1 MDQAASPDQ
10 GILWNLGERGEDAD
24 MDRRVGLRARRH
36 HPEATEA
43 GRLPLHID
51 AGVFGDSI

>member
-1 MDQAASPDQ
+1 VDQAASPDQ

-24 MDRRVGLRARRH
+24 MDRGVGLRAGRH
-36 HPEATEA
+36 HPEAAQAE
-43 GRLPLHID
+43 RLPLHID